1 MVATSINATAEEKQ
15 KVLEIDN
22 VKNRLKEV
30 MRLVNHQLEVLEL
43 GNKIQTQVKGDMD
56 KSQREYYLRQQLK
69 AIQEELGEKDDS
81 AVPVEIAE
89 ADEPAIVEAAEVEAP
104 PPDLPDIES
113 LDADSDFTAFLGD
126 NVPKDLAKLA
136 LRKLWR
142 TDPVLANIDGLNDYD
157 DDYSM
162 VGKVVEVVKSSYRVG
177 KGYAT
182 DEELESEELEEIA
195 AEQAEAETPA
205 EEPAEDPEK
214 NQEDESLSDVEDDV
228 ADEGADEADTV
239 PEDRPISG

>member
-1 MVATSINATAEEKQ
+1 MVDDADQKNFLNRWSSRKLAE
-15 KVLEIDN
+15 
-22 VKNRLKEV
+22 KEV
-30 MRLVNHQLEVLEL
+30 DN
-43 GNKIQTQVKGDMD
+43 
-56 KSQREYYLRQQLK
+56 
-69 AIQEELGEKDDS
+69 S

-89 ADEPAIVEAAEVEAP
+89 ADEPAIVEAAEAEAP

-162 VGKVVEVVKSSYRVG
+162 VGKVVEAVKSSYRVG

-182 DEELESEELEEIA
+182 DEELESEELEKIA
-195 AEQAEAETPA
+195 AEQAETETPA
-205 EEPAEDPEK
+205 DEPAED
-214 NQEDESLSDVEDDV
+214 QEEESLSNAEDDV
-228 ADEGADEADTV
+228 ADEDADESDAV
-239 PEDRPISG
+239 PEGQPASG